1 MAGGAATFRTSGYPL
16 GGGQTVSFTRV
27 TTLIPQH
34 TLKSG
39 SSYEKLL
46 FSLKCPPGHP
56 DLSLLPICVS
66 FYPFLCGG
74 VREHRRGRIAIC
86 NQRCS

>member
-1 MAGGAATFRTSGYPL
+1 MAGGAATFRTSDYPL

-46 FSLKCPPGHP
+46 FSLT
-56 DLSLLPICVS
+56 
-66 FYPFLCGG
+66 FPFSPSVCHFAPSSVEG
-74 VREHRRGRIAIC
+74 
-86 NQRCS
+86 